1 MGTES
6 IVSLRGFAKIAFAL
20 LLCSVCLC
28 QGAGAQ
34 ANTSVVATGPISAVA
49 AHPATWGDVW
59 ETAISTN
66 GDVVLGDFENGA
78 LYEFPAGGGA
88 LITLAA
94 PGTWASGG
102 WANMG
107 VAIDPW
113 NNLWIGDNWSANVVR
128 IPYDSVNHTWNL
140 ADPNAI
146 TYSWHN
152 IGVNPNYFQAG
163 AIAISQAATNG
174 TATFVVSAENVSA
187 LYSYTIDSSGNFS
200 NGATVVTALK
210 ARARNLAIDPLGNI
224 YLYEDGGLSGI
235 LEVPAGTTG
244 LADDK
249 ALVRVDPAG
258 STPTGVATDVNG
270 NVYVSDSVSGVYFVP
285 NENGTP
291 NPADAVV
298 MAAVPADA
306 NVDFD
311 LVHGIMYVPTTPGA
325 SGGWKSPNKTVYN
338 DLVAIPFAGLS
349 FGSGPTYTQ
358 GAAQTA
364 DFGFTSS
371 ETVASI
377 EAVEPGASTPD
388 FVIASG
394 GTCTAG
400 TTYAA
405 GSSCTVNVA
414 LLSHTLGNV
423 SAKIE
428 LLDANGNV
436 LASMALSGLGL
447 VPAVVSGPPTALATH
462 PATWGYV
469 WESAIS
475 SNGDLVLGDFQDG
488 ALYEFPAGGGALITL
503 AATGTWGGGGWT
515 NMGVAIDPWNNLW
528 IGDNWNANVIRIPY
542 DSVNHT
548 WNLSDPNA
556 ITYTWHNMGVN
567 PNYFQAGAIAFSS
580 VVTKGTTTM
589 VVSAENIPA
598 LYEYTVDSNG
608 VFSNGTTVISAM
620 KGRAKSLTIDVTGNI
635 YLIEDGGLSGALRV
649 PAGTTGLANDKALV
663 RVDPAL
669 SNPAGVAVDASGNVY
684 VGDSSDG
691 IYLVP
696 NENTTPNP
704 SDAFL
709 LTAAP
714 AQANVT
720 FDLARGI
727 MYVPTTRGVA
737 GGWNG
742 INDIA
747 SVALSNVNLGS
758 VAVGAQGTP
767 ASVNFGLGT
776 GVNPGGFTIEEAGAK
791 TPDFVIAS
799 GGSCTTGTPYA
810 AQSLCSV
817 NVALSP
823 YAAGGVS
830 AKLLMLD
837 ADKDTLASMTLYGVS
852 QGAAIAVTP
861 SLEVAIGSGLSTPSE
876 VAADAAGNS
885 YVADAGLK
893 AVLMYP
899 AGATATTPG
908 VSVGS
913 GLMAPTGVAVDGAGD
928 VYIADSGSVYEVPN
942 TPSGLNSAGQ
952 ITVKGGLGTKLNLT
966 VDGLGN
972 LYIADPDNARVVKL
986 INPGVTFGPATQI
999 ETDLTGFTAPT
1010 VVAIDESDNLYVV
1023 DSGKLIEVQP
1033 NGPQTTLLPTLGAA
1047 TGLAID
1053 PSGAV
1058 YAALSGGA
1066 VRIPFVSG
1074 ALSPSTETTIA
1085 TTVTNPGGL
1094 ALDPSDNVYLSDG
1107 TALNIHMVSI
1117 NGAVNTGSPA
1127 LGSSGTASANVFDIG
1142 NSQLTVTGFSSSDAV
1157 DFSASGC
1164 TSPVAPGASCA
1175 VDVVMDPMGPGVQ
1188 GPISSVITIASNA
1201 ANSPVAIDA
1210 SGTAAALASSQTTV
1224 TVASTATVLNVPVT
1238 VTVTAANGATGVPT
1252 GSVVISVDGVAQP
1265 AAALTNGTV
1274 VVTLAGFTA
1283 GNHTFSATYSGDRVF
1298 GTSTGTVTAGVGK
1311 GTVVMTL
1318 PAPPP
1323 YSLSTLDGAEPYD
1336 SSLVSYYTNYQ
1347 VTVTGANG
1355 LMPTGV
1361 VAFLQG
1367 TSVQC
1372 SVNQSPD
1379 PLGTNLSASTKVPG
1393 SGQVTWNPGCLAIST
1408 NSNAPNE
1415 VTQQVISS
1423 VTYTGDANYQS
1434 TTGGPL
1440 TFEELRQ
1447 PSVAISPNPGA
1458 VTVTSGTGSVT
1469 LNVTSVLGYGVS
1481 TNPAYPSSTP
1491 TLSLNNYTLPVGFAC
1506 QGLPARATC
1515 TFTGGNYT
1523 DVNGVLHSDEVI
1535 VDTDPAKPVSIK
1547 VTVNTNVSAGTTTS
1561 KNSQPAPFQFAA
1573 MFGLGLIGLVFG
1585 RKSGVKGR
1593 VLMLLC
1599 LVIVSGALMGTTAC
1613 STKIL
1618 GSSPILTTP
1627 AGSYAV
1633 IVTAQQVGS
1642 MTVIGTKGN
1651 PVLLY
1656 GSLNQMSLPYTLNV
1670 TVQ

>member
-1 MGTES
+1 
-6 IVSLRGFAKIAFAL
+6 
-20 LLCSVCLC
+20 
-28 QGAGAQ
+28 
-34 ANTSVVATGPISAVA
+34 
-49 AHPATWGDVW
+49 
-59 ETAISTN
+59 
-66 GDVVLGDFENGA
+66 
-78 LYEFPAGGGA
+78 
-88 LITLAA
+88 
-94 PGTWASGG
+94 
-102 WANMG
+102 
-107 VAIDPW
+107 
-113 NNLWIGDNWSANVVR
+113 
-128 IPYDSVNHTWNL
+128 
-140 ADPNAI
+140 
-146 TYSWHN
+146 
-152 IGVNPNYFQAG
+152 
-163 AIAISQAATNG
+163 
-174 TATFVVSAENVSA
+174 
-187 LYSYTIDSSGNFS
+187 
-200 NGATVVTALK
+200 
-210 ARARNLAIDPLGNI
+210 
-224 YLYEDGGLSGI
+224 
-235 LEVPAGTTG
+235 
-244 LADDK
+244 
-249 ALVRVDPAG
+249 
-258 STPTGVATDVNG
+258 
-270 NVYVSDSVSGVYFVP
+270 
-285 NENGTP
+285 
-291 NPADAVV
+291 
-298 MAAVPADA
+298 
-306 NVDFD
+306 
-311 LVHGIMYVPTTPGA
+311 
-325 SGGWKSPNKTVYN
+325 
-338 DLVAIPFAGLS
+338 
-349 FGSGPTYTQ
+349 
-358 GAAQTA
+358 
-364 DFGFTSS
+364 
-371 ETVASI
+371 
-377 EAVEPGASTPD
+377 
-388 FVIASG
+388 
-394 GTCTAG
+394 
-400 TTYAA
+400 
-405 GSSCTVNVA
+405 
-414 LLSHTLGNV
+414 
-423 SAKIE
+423 
-428 LLDANGNV
+428 
-436 LASMALSGLGL
+436 
-447 VPAVVSGPPTALATH
+447 
-462 PATWGYV
+462 
-469 WESAIS
+469 
-475 SNGDLVLGDFQDG
+475 
-488 ALYEFPAGGGALITL
+488 
-503 AATGTWGGGGWT
+503 
-515 NMGVAIDPWNNLW
+515 
-528 IGDNWNANVIRIPY
+528 
-542 DSVNHT
+542 
-548 WNLSDPNA
+548 
-556 ITYTWHNMGVN
+556 
-567 PNYFQAGAIAFSS
+567 
-580 VVTKGTTTM
+580 M
-589 VVSAENIPA
+589 V
-598 LYEYTVDSNG
+598 
-608 VFSNGTTVISAM
+608 F
-620 KGRAKSLTIDVTGNI
+620 
-635 YLIEDGGLSGALRV
+635 
-649 PAGTTGLANDKALV
+649 
-663 RVDPAL
+663 
-669 SNPAGVAVDASGNVY
+669 
-684 VGDSSDG
+684 
-691 IYLVP
+691 
-696 NENTTPNP
+696 
-704 SDAFL
+704 
-709 LTAAP
+709 
-714 AQANVT
+714 
-720 FDLARGI
+720 
-727 MYVPTTRGVA
+727 
-737 GGWNG
+737 
-742 INDIA
+742 
-747 SVALSNVNLGS
+747 
-758 VAVGAQGTP
+758 
-767 ASVNFGLGT
+767 
-776 GVNPGGFTIEEAGAK
+776 
-791 TPDFVIAS
+791 
-799 GGSCTTGTPYA
+799 
-810 AQSLCSV
+810 
-817 NVALSP
+817 
-823 YAAGGVS
+823 
-830 AKLLMLD
+830 
-837 ADKDTLASMTLYGVS
+837 
-852 QGAAIAVTP
+852 
-861 SLEVAIGSGLSTPSE
+861 
-876 VAADAAGNS
+876 DAAGNFYLS
-885 YVADAGLK
+885 DQNISMIEKINTSGQIVSFAGGGSNAPTSTPQAALTVGLNNPAGL
-893 AVLMYP
+893 
-899 AGATATTPG
+899 
-908 VSVGS
+908 
-913 GLMAPTGVAVDGAGD
+913 AVDGAGD

-1447 PSVAISPNPGA
+1447 PSVAISPNP
-1458 VTVTSGTGSVT
+1458 
-1469 LNVTSVLGYGVS
+1469 
-1481 TNPAYPSSTP
+1481 AYPSSTP